1 MMLHFLVV
9 SRYELLS
16 VVGNAEKKTENIRR
30 KKEQEKRKKEKEMKK
45 REYFFSEMESK
56 RLHIWQPIYLRHIRD
71 LNPTEHT

>member
-30 KKEQEKRKKEKEMKK
+30 KKEQEKRKKEKGNEEQ
-45 REYFFSEMESK
+45 RIFF
-56 RLHIWQPIYLRHIRD
+56 
-71 LNPTEHT
+71 